1 MCFDCSVSLVQVA
14 VERATVRSE
23 VREQKD
29 MDGVDGIMWVIVVAM
44 EAVVEGSGVG
54 RRVAV
59 DAVVEDCGDGS
70 GEKCLVVRD
79 VEEIGW
85 EVIEEAFV
93 VSAAAAVVVVW
104 GWVERKEAS

>member
-14 VERATVRSE
+14 VERATVQSE

-29 MDGVDGIMWVIVVAM
+29 MDGVDGIMWVM

-54 RRVAV
+54 QLVAV
-59 DAVVEDCGDGS
+59 DAVVEGCGDGS

-93 VSAAAAVVVVW
+93 VSAAAVVVAW